1 MNILTLSAILN
12 SKDKSELKSF
22 NIVDGKDSKLIN
34 LLEML
39 NNFESLLRSSPKT
52 ITSFKEI
59 DSETDEIFQV
69 NQMNL
74 VEYDQDLS
82 LRLINFIKYKNTVE
96 TDTRVFV
103 EALLIKSKVFKYN
116 EFFWSG
122 STIEKELGIK
132 RSRLKSIKTLLIDS
146 KAITIVNKKS
156 FDKIKNRTQ
165 QVNYYKINYPN
176 YRKFYL
182 SLIQEEHIEK
192 AKIIFD
198 KYSPNSF
205 KAI

>member
-1 MNILTLSAILN
+1 MNTLQLSAILN
-12 SKDKSELKSF
+12 TKDKSELKSF
-22 NIVDGKDSKLIN
+22 KIIDEKGNQLIN

-39 NNFESLLRSSPKT
+39 NLFESLLRSSPKS

-59 DSETDEIFQV
+59 DSESDEIFQV

-82 LRLINFIKYKNTVE
+82 LRLINFIKFKNHVD
-96 TDTRVFV
+96 TDTRIFV
-103 EALLIKSKVFKYN
+103 EALLIKSKAFKYN
-116 EFFWSG
+116 EFHWSG
-122 STIEKELGIK
+122 KKIESELGIK
-132 RSRLKSIKTLLIDS
+132 RSKLEKNKKLLLDS

-176 YRKFYL
+176 FRKFYL

-205 KAI
+205 KAS